1 MVSIEALRTAS
12 FRSFSSAADQGSVR
26 FVARLKLS
34 WKRWLKVRLLYLR
47 TFTVARTAPGSICR
61 AFQSMS

>member
-1 MVSIEALRTAS
+1 MSMEALRTAS
-12 FRSFSSAADQGSVR
+12 RRSFSSAADQCSVR

-34 WKRWLKVRLLYLR
+34 WKRCWKLRLLYLR
-47 TFTVARTAPGSICR
+47 TFTVARTLPGSICS